1 VCILFI
7 TISCFLAKLHCLD
20 VVNMFLPFLFLL
32 VSVFHGLFYFDDLQP
47 RIHSSCE
54 ICVNVKVYF

>member
-1 VCILFI
+1 
-7 TISCFLAKLHCLD
+7 
-20 VVNMFLPFLFLL
+20 MFLPFLFLL

-54 ICVNVKVYF
+54 ICVNVKVYY